1 MSSATLNATRLDKI
15 MKKVFKTWELGYYF
29 ERLAQF
35 KVRERKSIKEL
46 PRGMRMKPC
55 LIFKQEK
62 FFKATE

>member
-1 MSSATLNATRLDKI
+1 